1 MEMESKDKKL
11 EIEALIAS
19 AFKAA
24 RDKGKP
30 DWKKMKLAVLKN
42 RLLQLTNHEFSEQHF
57 GFENLWELV
66 PTLSPLVTLEG
77 DVAVY
82 NGGELSDA
90 EPVESR
96 RIRSDLWELLTSS
109 TPHGACIWDIS
120 QKRVIEGPVENG
132 VPLPVLDPTE
142 RQKWMKEFTSAYGP
156 SDQLKKWLED
166 GSGSL
171 VGLSQQMGYK
181 WINFSK
187 KQISQLLT
195 KWATS
200 NSIPIEQ
207 IFQPPN
213 QGVSTPDSE
222 SLRKLVTAIV
232 SIMTNEELADLRISP
247 QVILRAKA
255 NGKI

>member
-1 MEMESKDKKL
+1 
-11 EIEALIAS
+11 
-19 AFKAA
+19 
-24 RDKGKP
+24 
-30 DWKKMKLAVLKN
+30 
-42 RLLQLTNHEFSEQHF
+42 
-57 GFENLWELV
+57 
-66 PTLSPLVTLEG
+66 
-77 DVAVY
+77 
-82 NGGELSDA
+82 
-90 EPVESR
+90 
-96 RIRSDLWELLTSS
+96 
-109 TPHGACIWDIS
+109 
-120 QKRVIEGPVENG
+120 
-132 VPLPVLDPTE
+132 
-142 RQKWMKEFTSAYGP
+142 MKEFTSAYGP